1 MDSNEV
7 VIRLASITPGECEQ
21 LLIDYLSNKLK
32 LLLLIERDEYL
43 PLAQNYFELGL
54 TSLKLQEFKQDIESD
69 INITV
74 SLEVF
79 FNNPTIA
86 SLVTYLQSVVLKDYF
101 PKSTVLVN
109 NGDSASETSY
119 TTNLEEFV
127 FTDCGDYEFNEQ
139 VILERALKSFGLSDS

>member
-7 VIRLASITPGECEQ
+7 VIRLASVTPGECEQ
-21 LLIDYLSNKLK
+21 WLIDYLSNKLK
-32 LLLLIERDEYL
+32 LLLLIEWDEYL

-54 TSLKLQEFKQDIESD
+54 TSLKLQQFKQEIESD

-101 PKSTVLVN
+101 PRSAVLGN
-109 NGDSASETSY
+109 NGESRSETSY

-127 FTDCGDYEFNEQ
+127 FTDFGDYEFNEQ
-139 VILERALKSFGLSDS
+139 VILEGVLKSLGLSDC